1 MADHAGAGRIDVHHH
16 FYPLEYRE
24 RMEGYAQMPAVREW
38 TLQRTLEELDKNGVD
53 TAMLSLSPPGIH
65 RGTAGEARDLART
78 VNDHA
83 AGLRAER
90 PSRFGHFATVPMP
103 DVDATLS
110 EIAHAMDTLE
120 ADGIQL
126 MTSYGDRWP
135 GHPNFD
141 PVFDELNRRGAVV
154 FLHPL
159 EPDCCAGL
167 IDWVPPPLV
176 EFTADTTRC
185 VFSLLFSGTLARCPD
200 IRFILCHAGASV
212 PIFAGRAEVMG
223 MARAFAQ
230 HLPNGIDH
238 ELQRLHYDV
247 ALAANRPALAA
258 LFSYVPASQ
267 VLLGTDYPFGSTADA
282 IRGLEEFGLD
292 AGDLD
297 RIYRGNAE
305 RLIPRL
311 RTRAPAD

>member
-1 MADHAGAGRIDVHHH
+1 MTDRAGSGRIDIHHH
-16 FYPLEYRE
+16 FYPPEYRAK
-24 RMEGYAQMPAVREW
+24 MEGYARMPQVRDW
-38 TLQRTLEELDKNGVD
+38 TLERTIEELDRNGVD
-53 TAMLSLSPPGIH
+53 AAMLSLSPPGIH
-65 RGTAGEARDLART
+65 RGTAAQARDLARA

-83 AGLRAER
+83 AALRAAR
-90 PSRFGHFATVPMP
+90 PSRFGHFASVPMP
-103 DVDATLS
+103 DVEGTLA
-110 EIAHAMDTLE
+110 EIGHAMDTLH

-135 GHPNFD
+135 GHPDFD
-141 PVFDELNRRGAVV
+141 AVFDELNRRGAVV
-154 FLHPL
+154 FIHPL

-167 IDWVPPPLV
+167 IDWVPPVLV

-200 IRFILCHAGASV
+200 IRFIFCHAGAAV

-223 MARAFAQ
+223 LARAFAQ

-238 ELQRLHYDV
+238 ELQKLHYDV
-247 ALAANRPALAA
+247 ALATSRPALAA
-258 LFSYVPASQ
+258 LFAYVPARQ
-267 VLLGTDYPFGSTADA
+267 VLLGTDYPFGGTADT

-292 AGDLD
+292 AGDLAG
-297 RIYRGNAE
+297 IYRGNAE

-311 RTRAPAD
+311 KA